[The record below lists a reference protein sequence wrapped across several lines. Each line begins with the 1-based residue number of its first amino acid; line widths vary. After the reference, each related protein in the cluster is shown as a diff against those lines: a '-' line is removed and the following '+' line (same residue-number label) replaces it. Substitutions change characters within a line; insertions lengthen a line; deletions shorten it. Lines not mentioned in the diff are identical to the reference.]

1 QPPGGRAGP
10 PGRRAAGPAGPSQV
24 GLPGRMQ
31 RRVTREV
38 HRKRMEREDRDQ
50 RRVQAAR
57 RRRTRRK
64 PPAPDR
70 QAVRRPHRCLRGDG
84 IPGRPHRDHRDA
96 VVAGL
101 QAQPARDQ
109 RRVQG
114 DQEFQDRPLLPQLVL
129 RQLPLPPRRQRG
141 LHAHHPKRQARSL
154 PGVFLDRGDPD
165 QPSRA
170 DPRLRA
176 GEGPLASPRSRMPDL
191 KPYIV
196 LGLAV
201 GGVFSLS
208 GVGIVVLYRATA
220 VLNLAYGAIGA
231 AGALLA
237 YSLTTGVGLST
248 WLSVA
253 IVVVFCGMLS
263 LLYGTFFGA
272 AFALR
277 EPLVKMI
284 GTLGV
289 LLILLGA
296 MSMIWTSQA
305 YSLTLPTTNWS
316 FQVSGVNVTGTQLI
330 GLVLGVAVTAATA
343 ALLRYTKL
351 GAGMRALA
359 DDRQAAAIL
368 GVPVRRVEAAA
379 WLASGLLAGVT
390 GVLLSNLVAFDAADL
405 TFLVVPA
412 LAAAVVGRL
421 QSLWLTLIGGLV
433 IGVIQSC
440 VTAFNSVSDYSA
452 TTPFVVAIVVMLWF
466 ARRR

>member
-1 QPPGGRAGP
+1 
-10 PGRRAAGPAGPSQV
+10 
-24 GLPGRMQ
+24 
-31 RRVTREV
+31 
-38 HRKRMEREDRDQ
+38 
-50 RRVQAAR
+50 
-57 RRRTRRK
+57 
-64 PPAPDR
+64 
-70 QAVRRPHRCLRGDG
+70 
-84 IPGRPHRDHRDA
+84 
-96 VVAGL
+96 
-101 QAQPARDQ
+101 
-109 RRVQG
+109 
-114 DQEFQDRPLLPQLVL
+114 
-129 RQLPLPPRRQRG
+129 
-141 LHAHHPKRQARSL
+141 
-154 PGVFLDRGDPD
+154 
-165 QPSRA
+165 
-170 DPRLRA
+170 
-176 GEGPLASPRSRMPDL
+176 MPDL

-330 GLVLGVAVTAATA
+330 GLVLGVTVTAATA

-359 DDRQAAAIL
+359 DDRQTAAIL

-452 TTPFVVAIVVMLWF
+452 ATPFVVAIVVMLWF
-466 ARRR
+466 ARRRSTIVRV

>member
-1 QPPGGRAGP
+1 
-10 PGRRAAGPAGPSQV
+10 
-24 GLPGRMQ
+24 
-31 RRVTREV
+31 
-38 HRKRMEREDRDQ
+38 
-50 RRVQAAR
+50 
-57 RRRTRRK
+57 
-64 PPAPDR
+64 
-70 QAVRRPHRCLRGDG
+70 
-84 IPGRPHRDHRDA
+84 
-96 VVAGL
+96 
-101 QAQPARDQ
+101 
-109 RRVQG
+109 
-114 DQEFQDRPLLPQLVL
+114 
-129 RQLPLPPRRQRG
+129 
-141 LHAHHPKRQARSL
+141 
-154 PGVFLDRGDPD
+154 
-165 QPSRA
+165 
-170 DPRLRA
+170 
-176 GEGPLASPRSRMPDL
+176 MPDL

-231 AGALLA
+231 VGALLA

-263 LLYGTFFGA
+263 LVYGTFFGA

-284 GTLGV
+284 GTLAV

-330 GLVLGVAVTAATA
+330 GLVLGVTVTAATA

-440 VTAFNSVSDYSA
+440 VTAFNSVSEYSA
-452 TTPFVVAIVVMLWF
+452 ATPFVVAIVVMLWF
-466 ARRR
+466 ARRRSTIVRV

>member
-1 QPPGGRAGP
+1 
-10 PGRRAAGPAGPSQV
+10 
-24 GLPGRMQ
+24 
-31 RRVTREV
+31 
-38 HRKRMEREDRDQ
+38 
-50 RRVQAAR
+50 
-57 RRRTRRK
+57 
-64 PPAPDR
+64 
-70 QAVRRPHRCLRGDG
+70 
-84 IPGRPHRDHRDA
+84 
-96 VVAGL
+96 
-101 QAQPARDQ
+101 
-109 RRVQG
+109 
-114 DQEFQDRPLLPQLVL
+114 
-129 RQLPLPPRRQRG
+129 
-141 LHAHHPKRQARSL
+141 
-154 PGVFLDRGDPD
+154 
-165 QPSRA
+165 
-170 DPRLRA
+170 
-176 GEGPLASPRSRMPDL
+176 MPDL
-191 KPYIV
+191 KPYVV

-231 AGALLA
+231 VGALLA

-330 GLVLGVAVTAATA
+330 GLVLGVTVTAATA

-359 DDRQAAAIL
+359 DDRQTAAIL

-390 GVLLSNLVAFDAADL
+390 GVLLSNLVAFDAVVL

-452 TTPFVVAIVVMLWF
+452 ATPFVVAIVVMLWF
-466 ARRR
+466 ARRRSAIVRV

>member
-1 QPPGGRAGP
+1 
-10 PGRRAAGPAGPSQV
+10 
-24 GLPGRMQ
+24 
-31 RRVTREV
+31 
-38 HRKRMEREDRDQ
+38 
-50 RRVQAAR
+50 
-57 RRRTRRK
+57 
-64 PPAPDR
+64 
-70 QAVRRPHRCLRGDG
+70 
-84 IPGRPHRDHRDA
+84 
-96 VVAGL
+96 
-101 QAQPARDQ
+101 
-109 RRVQG
+109 
-114 DQEFQDRPLLPQLVL
+114 
-129 RQLPLPPRRQRG
+129 
-141 LHAHHPKRQARSL
+141 
-154 PGVFLDRGDPD
+154 
-165 QPSRA
+165 
-170 DPRLRA
+170 
-176 GEGPLASPRSRMPDL
+176 MPDL

-231 AGALLA
+231 VGALLA
-237 YSLTTGVGLST
+237 YSLTTGVGLSM

-263 LLYGTFFGA
+263 LVYGTFFGA

-284 GTLGV
+284 GTLAV

-316 FQVSGVNVTGTQLI
+316 FRVSGVNVTGTQLI

-452 TTPFVVAIVVMLWF
+452 ATPFVVAIVVMLWF
-466 ARRR
+466 ARRRSAIVRV

>member
-1 QPPGGRAGP
+1 
-10 PGRRAAGPAGPSQV
+10 
-24 GLPGRMQ
+24 
-31 RRVTREV
+31 
-38 HRKRMEREDRDQ
+38 
-50 RRVQAAR
+50 
-57 RRRTRRK
+57 
-64 PPAPDR
+64 
-70 QAVRRPHRCLRGDG
+70 
-84 IPGRPHRDHRDA
+84 
-96 VVAGL
+96 
-101 QAQPARDQ
+101 
-109 RRVQG
+109 
-114 DQEFQDRPLLPQLVL
+114 
-129 RQLPLPPRRQRG
+129 
-141 LHAHHPKRQARSL
+141 
-154 PGVFLDRGDPD
+154 
-165 QPSRA
+165 
-170 DPRLRA
+170 
-176 GEGPLASPRSRMPDL
+176 MPDL

-277 EPLVKMI
+277 EPLIKMI
-284 GTLGV
+284 GTLAV

-330 GLVLGVAVTAATA
+330 GLVLGVTVTAATA

-359 DDRQAAAIL
+359 DDRQTAAIL

-390 GVLLSNLVAFDAADL
+390 GVLLSNLVAFDAVVL

-452 TTPFVVAIVVMLWF
+452 ATPFVVAIVVMLWF
-466 ARRR
+466 ARRRSTIVRV

>member
-1 QPPGGRAGP
+1 
-10 PGRRAAGPAGPSQV
+10 
-24 GLPGRMQ
+24 
-31 RRVTREV
+31 
-38 HRKRMEREDRDQ
+38 
-50 RRVQAAR
+50 
-57 RRRTRRK
+57 
-64 PPAPDR
+64 
-70 QAVRRPHRCLRGDG
+70 
-84 IPGRPHRDHRDA
+84 
-96 VVAGL
+96 
-101 QAQPARDQ
+101 
-109 RRVQG
+109 
-114 DQEFQDRPLLPQLVL
+114 
-129 RQLPLPPRRQRG
+129 
-141 LHAHHPKRQARSL
+141 
-154 PGVFLDRGDPD
+154 
-165 QPSRA
+165 
-170 DPRLRA
+170 
-176 GEGPLASPRSRMPDL
+176 MPDL
-191 KPYIV
+191 KPYVV

-231 AGALLA
+231 VGALLA
-237 YSLTTGVGLST
+237 YSLTTGVGLSM

-263 LLYGTFFGA
+263 LVYGTFFGA

-284 GTLGV
+284 GTLAV

-316 FQVSGVNVTGTQLI
+316 FRVSGVNVTGTQLI

-452 TTPFVVAIVVMLWF
+452 ATPFVVAIVVMLWF
-466 ARRR
+466 ARRRSTIVRV

>member
-1 QPPGGRAGP
+1 
-10 PGRRAAGPAGPSQV
+10 
-24 GLPGRMQ
+24 
-31 RRVTREV
+31 
-38 HRKRMEREDRDQ
+38 
-50 RRVQAAR
+50 
-57 RRRTRRK
+57 
-64 PPAPDR
+64 
-70 QAVRRPHRCLRGDG
+70 
-84 IPGRPHRDHRDA
+84 
-96 VVAGL
+96 
-101 QAQPARDQ
+101 
-109 RRVQG
+109 
-114 DQEFQDRPLLPQLVL
+114 
-129 RQLPLPPRRQRG
+129 
-141 LHAHHPKRQARSL
+141 
-154 PGVFLDRGDPD
+154 
-165 QPSRA
+165 
-170 DPRLRA
+170 
-176 GEGPLASPRSRMPDL
+176 MPDL

-330 GLVLGVAVTAATA
+330 GLVLGVTVTAATA

-359 DDRQAAAIL
+359 DDRQTAAIL

-390 GVLLSNLVAFDAADL
+390 GVLLSNLVAFDAVVL

-452 TTPFVVAIVVMLWF
+452 ATPFVVAIVVMLWF
-466 ARRR
+466 ARRRSTIVRV

>member
-1 QPPGGRAGP
+1 
-10 PGRRAAGPAGPSQV
+10 
-24 GLPGRMQ
+24 
-31 RRVTREV
+31 
-38 HRKRMEREDRDQ
+38 
-50 RRVQAAR
+50 
-57 RRRTRRK
+57 
-64 PPAPDR
+64 
-70 QAVRRPHRCLRGDG
+70 
-84 IPGRPHRDHRDA
+84 
-96 VVAGL
+96 
-101 QAQPARDQ
+101 
-109 RRVQG
+109 
-114 DQEFQDRPLLPQLVL
+114 
-129 RQLPLPPRRQRG
+129 
-141 LHAHHPKRQARSL
+141 
-154 PGVFLDRGDPD
+154 
-165 QPSRA
+165 
-170 DPRLRA
+170 
-176 GEGPLASPRSRMPDL
+176 MPDL

-330 GLVLGVAVTAATA
+330 GLVLGVTVTAATA

-359 DDRQAAAIL
+359 DDRQTAAIL

-390 GVLLSNLVAFDAADL
+390 GVLLSNLVAFDAVVL

-452 TTPFVVAIVVMLWF
+452 ATPFVVAIVVMLWF
-466 ARRR
+466 ARRRSTIVRI

>member
-1 QPPGGRAGP
+1 
-10 PGRRAAGPAGPSQV
+10 
-24 GLPGRMQ
+24 
-31 RRVTREV
+31 
-38 HRKRMEREDRDQ
+38 
-50 RRVQAAR
+50 
-57 RRRTRRK
+57 
-64 PPAPDR
+64 
-70 QAVRRPHRCLRGDG
+70 
-84 IPGRPHRDHRDA
+84 
-96 VVAGL
+96 
-101 QAQPARDQ
+101 
-109 RRVQG
+109 
-114 DQEFQDRPLLPQLVL
+114 
-129 RQLPLPPRRQRG
+129 
-141 LHAHHPKRQARSL
+141 
-154 PGVFLDRGDPD
+154 
-165 QPSRA
+165 
-170 DPRLRA
+170 
-176 GEGPLASPRSRMPDL
+176 MPDL

-231 AGALLA
+231 VGALLA

-263 LLYGTFFGA
+263 LVYGTFFGA

-284 GTLGV
+284 GTLAV

-379 WLASGLLAGVT
+379 WLASGVLAGVT

-452 TTPFVVAIVVMLWF
+452 ATPFVVAIVVMLWF
-466 ARRR
+466 ARRRSTIVSV

>member
-1 QPPGGRAGP
+1 
-10 PGRRAAGPAGPSQV
+10 
-24 GLPGRMQ
+24 
-31 RRVTREV
+31 
-38 HRKRMEREDRDQ
+38 
-50 RRVQAAR
+50 
-57 RRRTRRK
+57 
-64 PPAPDR
+64 
-70 QAVRRPHRCLRGDG
+70 
-84 IPGRPHRDHRDA
+84 
-96 VVAGL
+96 
-101 QAQPARDQ
+101 
-109 RRVQG
+109 
-114 DQEFQDRPLLPQLVL
+114 
-129 RQLPLPPRRQRG
+129 
-141 LHAHHPKRQARSL
+141 
-154 PGVFLDRGDPD
+154 
-165 QPSRA
+165 
-170 DPRLRA
+170 
-176 GEGPLASPRSRMPDL
+176 MPYL

-330 GLVLGVAVTAATA
+330 GLVLGVTVTAATA

-359 DDRQAAAIL
+359 DDRQTAAIL

-379 WLASGLLAGVT
+379 WLASGVLAGVT
-390 GVLLSNLVAFDAADL
+390 GVLLSNLVAFDAVVL

-452 TTPFVVAIVVMLWF
+452 ATPFVVAIVVMLWF
-466 ARRR
+466 ARRRSTIVRV

>member
-1 QPPGGRAGP
+1 
-10 PGRRAAGPAGPSQV
+10 
-24 GLPGRMQ
+24 
-31 RRVTREV
+31 
-38 HRKRMEREDRDQ
+38 
-50 RRVQAAR
+50 
-57 RRRTRRK
+57 
-64 PPAPDR
+64 
-70 QAVRRPHRCLRGDG
+70 
-84 IPGRPHRDHRDA
+84 
-96 VVAGL
+96 
-101 QAQPARDQ
+101 
-109 RRVQG
+109 
-114 DQEFQDRPLLPQLVL
+114 
-129 RQLPLPPRRQRG
+129 
-141 LHAHHPKRQARSL
+141 
-154 PGVFLDRGDPD
+154 
-165 QPSRA
+165 
-170 DPRLRA
+170 
-176 GEGPLASPRSRMPDL
+176 MPDL

-201 GGVFSLS
+201 GGVLSLS

-231 AGALLA
+231 VGALLA
-237 YSLTTGVGLST
+237 YSLTTGVGLSM

-263 LLYGTFFGA
+263 LVYGTFFGA

-284 GTLGV
+284 GTLAV

-316 FQVSGVNVTGTQLI
+316 FRVSGVNVTGTQLI

-452 TTPFVVAIVVMLWF
+452 ATPFVVAIVVMLWF
-466 ARRR
+466 ARRRSTIVRV

>member
-1 QPPGGRAGP
+1 
-10 PGRRAAGPAGPSQV
+10 
-24 GLPGRMQ
+24 
-31 RRVTREV
+31 
-38 HRKRMEREDRDQ
+38 
-50 RRVQAAR
+50 
-57 RRRTRRK
+57 
-64 PPAPDR
+64 
-70 QAVRRPHRCLRGDG
+70 
-84 IPGRPHRDHRDA
+84 
-96 VVAGL
+96 
-101 QAQPARDQ
+101 
-109 RRVQG
+109 
-114 DQEFQDRPLLPQLVL
+114 
-129 RQLPLPPRRQRG
+129 
-141 LHAHHPKRQARSL
+141 
-154 PGVFLDRGDPD
+154 
-165 QPSRA
+165 
-170 DPRLRA
+170 
-176 GEGPLASPRSRMPDL
+176 MPDL

-231 AGALLA
+231 VGALLA
-237 YSLTTGVGLST
+237 YSLTTGVGLSM

-263 LLYGTFFGA
+263 LVYGTFFGA

-277 EPLVKMI
+277 EPLIKMI
-284 GTLGV
+284 GTLAV

-379 WLASGLLAGVT
+379 WLASGVLAGVT

-433 IGVIQSC
+433 IGVVQSC

-466 ARRR
+466 ARRRSAIVRV

>member
-1 QPPGGRAGP
+1 
-10 PGRRAAGPAGPSQV
+10 
-24 GLPGRMQ
+24 
-31 RRVTREV
+31 
-38 HRKRMEREDRDQ
+38 
-50 RRVQAAR
+50 
-57 RRRTRRK
+57 
-64 PPAPDR
+64 
-70 QAVRRPHRCLRGDG
+70 
-84 IPGRPHRDHRDA
+84 
-96 VVAGL
+96 
-101 QAQPARDQ
+101 
-109 RRVQG
+109 
-114 DQEFQDRPLLPQLVL
+114 
-129 RQLPLPPRRQRG
+129 
-141 LHAHHPKRQARSL
+141 
-154 PGVFLDRGDPD
+154 
-165 QPSRA
+165 
-170 DPRLRA
+170 
-176 GEGPLASPRSRMPDL
+176 MPDL

-231 AGALLA
+231 VGALLA

-263 LLYGTFFGA
+263 LVYGTFFGA

-284 GTLGV
+284 GTLAV

-379 WLASGLLAGVT
+379 WLASGVLAGVT
-390 GVLLSNLVAFDAADL
+390 GVLLSNLVAFDAAGL

-466 ARRR
+466 ARRRSAIVRV

>member
-1 QPPGGRAGP
+1 
-10 PGRRAAGPAGPSQV
+10 
-24 GLPGRMQ
+24 
-31 RRVTREV
+31 
-38 HRKRMEREDRDQ
+38 
-50 RRVQAAR
+50 
-57 RRRTRRK
+57 
-64 PPAPDR
+64 
-70 QAVRRPHRCLRGDG
+70 
-84 IPGRPHRDHRDA
+84 
-96 VVAGL
+96 
-101 QAQPARDQ
+101 
-109 RRVQG
+109 
-114 DQEFQDRPLLPQLVL
+114 
-129 RQLPLPPRRQRG
+129 
-141 LHAHHPKRQARSL
+141 
-154 PGVFLDRGDPD
+154 
-165 QPSRA
+165 
-170 DPRLRA
+170 
-176 GEGPLASPRSRMPDL
+176 MPDL
-191 KPYIV
+191 KPYVV

-231 AGALLA
+231 VGALLA
-237 YSLTTGVGLST
+237 YSLTTGVGLSM

-263 LLYGTFFGA
+263 LVYGTFFGA

-284 GTLGV
+284 GTLAV

-379 WLASGLLAGVT
+379 WLASGVLAGVT

-452 TTPFVVAIVVMLWF
+452 ATPFVVAIVVMLWF
-466 ARRR
+466 ARRRSTIVRV

>member
-1 QPPGGRAGP
+1 
-10 PGRRAAGPAGPSQV
+10 
-24 GLPGRMQ
+24 
-31 RRVTREV
+31 
-38 HRKRMEREDRDQ
+38 
-50 RRVQAAR
+50 
-57 RRRTRRK
+57 
-64 PPAPDR
+64 
-70 QAVRRPHRCLRGDG
+70 
-84 IPGRPHRDHRDA
+84 
-96 VVAGL
+96 
-101 QAQPARDQ
+101 
-109 RRVQG
+109 
-114 DQEFQDRPLLPQLVL
+114 
-129 RQLPLPPRRQRG
+129 
-141 LHAHHPKRQARSL
+141 
-154 PGVFLDRGDPD
+154 
-165 QPSRA
+165 
-170 DPRLRA
+170 
-176 GEGPLASPRSRMPDL
+176 MPDL

-231 AGALLA
+231 VGALLA
-237 YSLTTGVGLST
+237 YSLTTGVGVSM

-263 LLYGTFFGA
+263 LVYGTFFGA

-284 GTLGV
+284 GTLAV

-316 FQVSGVNVTGTQLI
+316 FRVSGVNVTGTQLI

-452 TTPFVVAIVVMLWF
+452 ATPFVVAIVVMLWF
-466 ARRR
+466 ARRRSTIVRV

>member
-1 QPPGGRAGP
+1 
-10 PGRRAAGPAGPSQV
+10 
-24 GLPGRMQ
+24 
-31 RRVTREV
+31 
-38 HRKRMEREDRDQ
+38 
-50 RRVQAAR
+50 
-57 RRRTRRK
+57 
-64 PPAPDR
+64 
-70 QAVRRPHRCLRGDG
+70 
-84 IPGRPHRDHRDA
+84 
-96 VVAGL
+96 
-101 QAQPARDQ
+101 
-109 RRVQG
+109 
-114 DQEFQDRPLLPQLVL
+114 
-129 RQLPLPPRRQRG
+129 
-141 LHAHHPKRQARSL
+141 
-154 PGVFLDRGDPD
+154 
-165 QPSRA
+165 
-170 DPRLRA
+170 
-176 GEGPLASPRSRMPDL
+176 MPDL

-231 AGALLA
+231 VGALLA

-263 LLYGTFFGA
+263 LVYGTFFGA

-284 GTLGV
+284 GTLAV

-452 TTPFVVAIVVMLWF
+452 ATPFVVAIVVMLWF
-466 ARRR
+466 ARRRSTIVRV

>member
-1 QPPGGRAGP
+1 
-10 PGRRAAGPAGPSQV
+10 
-24 GLPGRMQ
+24 
-31 RRVTREV
+31 
-38 HRKRMEREDRDQ
+38 
-50 RRVQAAR
+50 
-57 RRRTRRK
+57 
-64 PPAPDR
+64 
-70 QAVRRPHRCLRGDG
+70 
-84 IPGRPHRDHRDA
+84 
-96 VVAGL
+96 
-101 QAQPARDQ
+101 
-109 RRVQG
+109 
-114 DQEFQDRPLLPQLVL
+114 
-129 RQLPLPPRRQRG
+129 
-141 LHAHHPKRQARSL
+141 
-154 PGVFLDRGDPD
+154 
-165 QPSRA
+165 
-170 DPRLRA
+170 
-176 GEGPLASPRSRMPDL
+176 MPDL

-263 LLYGTFFGA
+263 LVYGTFFGA

-284 GTLGV
+284 GTLAV

-330 GLVLGVAVTAATA
+330 GLVLGVTVTAATA

-359 DDRQAAAIL
+359 DDRQTAAIL

-390 GVLLSNLVAFDAADL
+390 GVLLSNLVAFDAVVL

-452 TTPFVVAIVVMLWF
+452 ATPFVVAIVVMLWF
-466 ARRR
+466 ARRRSTIVRV

>member
-1 QPPGGRAGP
+1 
-10 PGRRAAGPAGPSQV
+10 
-24 GLPGRMQ
+24 
-31 RRVTREV
+31 
-38 HRKRMEREDRDQ
+38 
-50 RRVQAAR
+50 
-57 RRRTRRK
+57 
-64 PPAPDR
+64 
-70 QAVRRPHRCLRGDG
+70 
-84 IPGRPHRDHRDA
+84 
-96 VVAGL
+96 
-101 QAQPARDQ
+101 
-109 RRVQG
+109 
-114 DQEFQDRPLLPQLVL
+114 
-129 RQLPLPPRRQRG
+129 
-141 LHAHHPKRQARSL
+141 
-154 PGVFLDRGDPD
+154 
-165 QPSRA
+165 
-170 DPRLRA
+170 
-176 GEGPLASPRSRMPDL
+176 MPDL

-231 AGALLA
+231 VGALLA

-390 GVLLSNLVAFDAADL
+390 GVLLSNLVAFDAADHIPRRPSARGRCRRPPA
-405 TFLVVPA
+405 VP
-412 LAAAVVGRL
+412 LADPDRRACHRRHSILRDRLQLRLGLQRRDTVRGGHRRHAVVREAAEHDRE
-421 QSLWLTLIGGLV
+421 GL
-433 IGVIQSC
+433 
-440 VTAFNSVSDYSA
+440 
-452 TTPFVVAIVVMLWF
+452 
-466 ARRR
+466 R

>member
-1 QPPGGRAGP
+1 
-10 PGRRAAGPAGPSQV
+10 
-24 GLPGRMQ
+24 
-31 RRVTREV
+31 
-38 HRKRMEREDRDQ
+38 
-50 RRVQAAR
+50 
-57 RRRTRRK
+57 
-64 PPAPDR
+64 
-70 QAVRRPHRCLRGDG
+70 
-84 IPGRPHRDHRDA
+84 
-96 VVAGL
+96 
-101 QAQPARDQ
+101 
-109 RRVQG
+109 
-114 DQEFQDRPLLPQLVL
+114 
-129 RQLPLPPRRQRG
+129 
-141 LHAHHPKRQARSL
+141 
-154 PGVFLDRGDPD
+154 
-165 QPSRA
+165 
-170 DPRLRA
+170 
-176 GEGPLASPRSRMPDL
+176 MPDL
-191 KPYIV
+191 KPYVV

-231 AGALLA
+231 VGALLA
-237 YSLTTGVGLST
+237 YSLTTGAGLSL

-263 LLYGTFFGA
+263 LVYGTFFGA

-277 EPLVKMI
+277 EPLVKAI
-284 GTLGV
+284 GTLAV

-305 YSLTLPTTNWS
+305 YSLILPTTNWS

-330 GLVLGVAVTAATA
+330 GLVLGVGVTAATA

-359 DDRQAAAIL
+359 DDRQTAAIL

-379 WLASGLLAGVT
+379 WLASGVLAGVT
-390 GVLLSNLVAFDAADL
+390 GVLLSNLVAFDAVGL

-440 VTAFNSVSDYSA
+440 VTAFNSISDYSA

-466 ARRR
+466 ARRRSAIVRV

>member
-1 QPPGGRAGP
+1 
-10 PGRRAAGPAGPSQV
+10 
-24 GLPGRMQ
+24 
-31 RRVTREV
+31 
-38 HRKRMEREDRDQ
+38 
-50 RRVQAAR
+50 
-57 RRRTRRK
+57 
-64 PPAPDR
+64 
-70 QAVRRPHRCLRGDG
+70 
-84 IPGRPHRDHRDA
+84 
-96 VVAGL
+96 
-101 QAQPARDQ
+101 
-109 RRVQG
+109 
-114 DQEFQDRPLLPQLVL
+114 
-129 RQLPLPPRRQRG
+129 
-141 LHAHHPKRQARSL
+141 
-154 PGVFLDRGDPD
+154 
-165 QPSRA
+165 
-170 DPRLRA
+170 
-176 GEGPLASPRSRMPDL
+176 MPDL

-231 AGALLA
+231 VGALLA
-237 YSLTTGVGLST
+237 YSLTTGVGLSM

-263 LLYGTFFGA
+263 LVYGTFFGA

-284 GTLGV
+284 GTLAV

-316 FQVSGVNVTGTQLI
+316 FRVSGVNVTGTQLI

-466 ARRR
+466 ARRRSAIVRV

>member
-1 QPPGGRAGP
+1 
-10 PGRRAAGPAGPSQV
+10 
-24 GLPGRMQ
+24 
-31 RRVTREV
+31 
-38 HRKRMEREDRDQ
+38 
-50 RRVQAAR
+50 
-57 RRRTRRK
+57 
-64 PPAPDR
+64 
-70 QAVRRPHRCLRGDG
+70 
-84 IPGRPHRDHRDA
+84 
-96 VVAGL
+96 
-101 QAQPARDQ
+101 
-109 RRVQG
+109 
-114 DQEFQDRPLLPQLVL
+114 
-129 RQLPLPPRRQRG
+129 
-141 LHAHHPKRQARSL
+141 
-154 PGVFLDRGDPD
+154 
-165 QPSRA
+165 
-170 DPRLRA
+170 
-176 GEGPLASPRSRMPDL
+176 MPDL

-263 LLYGTFFGA
+263 LVYGTFFGA

-284 GTLGV
+284 GTLAV

-452 TTPFVVAIVVMLWF
+452 ATPFVVAIVVMLWF
-466 ARRR
+466 ARRRSTIVRV

>member
-1 QPPGGRAGP
+1 
-10 PGRRAAGPAGPSQV
+10 
-24 GLPGRMQ
+24 
-31 RRVTREV
+31 
-38 HRKRMEREDRDQ
+38 
-50 RRVQAAR
+50 
-57 RRRTRRK
+57 
-64 PPAPDR
+64 
-70 QAVRRPHRCLRGDG
+70 
-84 IPGRPHRDHRDA
+84 
-96 VVAGL
+96 
-101 QAQPARDQ
+101 
-109 RRVQG
+109 
-114 DQEFQDRPLLPQLVL
+114 
-129 RQLPLPPRRQRG
+129 
-141 LHAHHPKRQARSL
+141 
-154 PGVFLDRGDPD
+154 
-165 QPSRA
+165 
-170 DPRLRA
+170 
-176 GEGPLASPRSRMPDL
+176 MPDL

-231 AGALLA
+231 VGALLA

-263 LLYGTFFGA
+263 LVYGTFFGA

-284 GTLGV
+284 GTLAV

-330 GLVLGVAVTAATA
+330 GLVLGVTVTAATA

-440 VTAFNSVSDYSA
+440 VTAFNSVSEYSA
-452 TTPFVVAIVVMLWF
+452 ATPFVVAIVVMLWF
-466 ARRR
+466 ARRRSAIVRV

>member
-1 QPPGGRAGP
+1 
-10 PGRRAAGPAGPSQV
+10 
-24 GLPGRMQ
+24 
-31 RRVTREV
+31 
-38 HRKRMEREDRDQ
+38 
-50 RRVQAAR
+50 
-57 RRRTRRK
+57 
-64 PPAPDR
+64 
-70 QAVRRPHRCLRGDG
+70 
-84 IPGRPHRDHRDA
+84 
-96 VVAGL
+96 
-101 QAQPARDQ
+101 
-109 RRVQG
+109 
-114 DQEFQDRPLLPQLVL
+114 
-129 RQLPLPPRRQRG
+129 
-141 LHAHHPKRQARSL
+141 
-154 PGVFLDRGDPD
+154 
-165 QPSRA
+165 
-170 DPRLRA
+170 
-176 GEGPLASPRSRMPDL
+176 MPDL

-201 GGVFSLS
+201 GGVLSLS

-231 AGALLA
+231 VGALLA
-237 YSLTTGVGLST
+237 YSLTTGVGLSM

-263 LLYGTFFGA
+263 LVYGTFFGA

-277 EPLVKMI
+277 EPLIKMI
-284 GTLGV
+284 GTLAV

-452 TTPFVVAIVVMLWF
+452 ATPFVVAIVVMLWF
-466 ARRR
+466 ARRRSTIVRV

>member
-1 QPPGGRAGP
+1 
-10 PGRRAAGPAGPSQV
+10 
-24 GLPGRMQ
+24 
-31 RRVTREV
+31 
-38 HRKRMEREDRDQ
+38 
-50 RRVQAAR
+50 
-57 RRRTRRK
+57 
-64 PPAPDR
+64 
-70 QAVRRPHRCLRGDG
+70 
-84 IPGRPHRDHRDA
+84 
-96 VVAGL
+96 
-101 QAQPARDQ
+101 
-109 RRVQG
+109 
-114 DQEFQDRPLLPQLVL
+114 
-129 RQLPLPPRRQRG
+129 
-141 LHAHHPKRQARSL
+141 
-154 PGVFLDRGDPD
+154 
-165 QPSRA
+165 
-170 DPRLRA
+170 
-176 GEGPLASPRSRMPDL
+176 MPDL

-231 AGALLA
+231 VGALLA
-237 YSLTTGVGLST
+237 YSLTTGVGLSM

-253 IVVVFCGMLS
+253 IVFVFCGMLS
-263 LLYGTFFGA
+263 LVYGTFFGA

-277 EPLVKMI
+277 EPLIKMI
-284 GTLGV
+284 GTLAV

-379 WLASGLLAGVT
+379 WLASGVLAGVT

-466 ARRR
+466 ARRRSAIVRV

>member
-1 QPPGGRAGP
+1 
-10 PGRRAAGPAGPSQV
+10 
-24 GLPGRMQ
+24 
-31 RRVTREV
+31 
-38 HRKRMEREDRDQ
+38 
-50 RRVQAAR
+50 
-57 RRRTRRK
+57 
-64 PPAPDR
+64 
-70 QAVRRPHRCLRGDG
+70 
-84 IPGRPHRDHRDA
+84 
-96 VVAGL
+96 
-101 QAQPARDQ
+101 
-109 RRVQG
+109 
-114 DQEFQDRPLLPQLVL
+114 
-129 RQLPLPPRRQRG
+129 
-141 LHAHHPKRQARSL
+141 
-154 PGVFLDRGDPD
+154 
-165 QPSRA
+165 
-170 DPRLRA
+170 
-176 GEGPLASPRSRMPDL
+176 MPDL

-231 AGALLA
+231 VGALLA
-237 YSLTTGVGLST
+237 YSLTTGVGLSM

-263 LLYGTFFGA
+263 LVYGTFFGA

-277 EPLVKMI
+277 EPLIKMI
-284 GTLGV
+284 GTLAV

-452 TTPFVVAIVVMLWF
+452 ITPFVVAIVVMLCF
-466 ARRR
+466 ARRRSAIVRV

>member
-1 QPPGGRAGP
+1 
-10 PGRRAAGPAGPSQV
+10 
-24 GLPGRMQ
+24 
-31 RRVTREV
+31 
-38 HRKRMEREDRDQ
+38 
-50 RRVQAAR
+50 
-57 RRRTRRK
+57 
-64 PPAPDR
+64 
-70 QAVRRPHRCLRGDG
+70 
-84 IPGRPHRDHRDA
+84 
-96 VVAGL
+96 
-101 QAQPARDQ
+101 
-109 RRVQG
+109 
-114 DQEFQDRPLLPQLVL
+114 
-129 RQLPLPPRRQRG
+129 
-141 LHAHHPKRQARSL
+141 
-154 PGVFLDRGDPD
+154 
-165 QPSRA
+165 
-170 DPRLRA
+170 
-176 GEGPLASPRSRMPDL
+176 MPDL

-220 VLNLAYGAIGA
+220 VLNLAYGAVGA
-231 AGALLA
+231 GAALLA
-237 YSLTTGVGLST
+237 YSLTTGVGLSM

-263 LLYGTFFGA
+263 LVYGTFFGA

-284 GTLGV
+284 GTLAV

-316 FQVSGVNVTGTQLI
+316 LQVSGVNVTGTQLI

-359 DDRQAAAIL
+359 DDRQTAAIL

-379 WLASGLLAGVT
+379 WLASGVLAGVT

-466 ARRR
+466 ARRRSAIVRV

>member
-1 QPPGGRAGP
+1 
-10 PGRRAAGPAGPSQV
+10 
-24 GLPGRMQ
+24 
-31 RRVTREV
+31 
-38 HRKRMEREDRDQ
+38 
-50 RRVQAAR
+50 
-57 RRRTRRK
+57 
-64 PPAPDR
+64 
-70 QAVRRPHRCLRGDG
+70 
-84 IPGRPHRDHRDA
+84 
-96 VVAGL
+96 
-101 QAQPARDQ
+101 
-109 RRVQG
+109 
-114 DQEFQDRPLLPQLVL
+114 
-129 RQLPLPPRRQRG
+129 
-141 LHAHHPKRQARSL
+141 
-154 PGVFLDRGDPD
+154 
-165 QPSRA
+165 
-170 DPRLRA
+170 
-176 GEGPLASPRSRMPDL
+176 MPDL

-231 AGALLA
+231 VGALLA
-237 YSLTTGVGLST
+237 YSLTTGVGLSM

-263 LLYGTFFGA
+263 LVYGTFFGA

-284 GTLGV
+284 GTLAV

-316 FQVSGVNVTGTQLI
+316 FRVSGVNVTGTQLI

-452 TTPFVVAIVVMLWF
+452 ATPFVVAIVVMLWF
-466 ARRR
+466 ARRRSTIVRV

>member
-1 QPPGGRAGP
+1 
-10 PGRRAAGPAGPSQV
+10 
-24 GLPGRMQ
+24 
-31 RRVTREV
+31 
-38 HRKRMEREDRDQ
+38 
-50 RRVQAAR
+50 
-57 RRRTRRK
+57 
-64 PPAPDR
+64 
-70 QAVRRPHRCLRGDG
+70 
-84 IPGRPHRDHRDA
+84 
-96 VVAGL
+96 
-101 QAQPARDQ
+101 
-109 RRVQG
+109 
-114 DQEFQDRPLLPQLVL
+114 
-129 RQLPLPPRRQRG
+129 
-141 LHAHHPKRQARSL
+141 
-154 PGVFLDRGDPD
+154 
-165 QPSRA
+165 
-170 DPRLRA
+170 
-176 GEGPLASPRSRMPDL
+176 MPDL

-390 GVLLSNLVAFDAADL
+390 GVLLSNLVAFDAVVL

-452 TTPFVVAIVVMLWF
+452 ATPFVVAIVVMLWF
-466 ARRR
+466 ARRRSTIVRV

>member
-1 QPPGGRAGP
+1 
-10 PGRRAAGPAGPSQV
+10 
-24 GLPGRMQ
+24 
-31 RRVTREV
+31 
-38 HRKRMEREDRDQ
+38 
-50 RRVQAAR
+50 
-57 RRRTRRK
+57 
-64 PPAPDR
+64 
-70 QAVRRPHRCLRGDG
+70 
-84 IPGRPHRDHRDA
+84 
-96 VVAGL
+96 
-101 QAQPARDQ
+101 
-109 RRVQG
+109 
-114 DQEFQDRPLLPQLVL
+114 
-129 RQLPLPPRRQRG
+129 
-141 LHAHHPKRQARSL
+141 
-154 PGVFLDRGDPD
+154 
-165 QPSRA
+165 
-170 DPRLRA
+170 
-176 GEGPLASPRSRMPDL
+176 MPDL

-231 AGALLA
+231 VGALLA

-263 LLYGTFFGA
+263 LVYGTFFGA

-284 GTLGV
+284 GTLAV

-330 GLVLGVAVTAATA
+330 GLVLGVTVTAATA

-359 DDRQAAAIL
+359 DDRQTAAIL

-452 TTPFVVAIVVMLWF
+452 ATPFVVAIVVMLWF
-466 ARRR
+466 ARRRSTIVRV

>member
-1 QPPGGRAGP
+1 
-10 PGRRAAGPAGPSQV
+10 
-24 GLPGRMQ
+24 
-31 RRVTREV
+31 
-38 HRKRMEREDRDQ
+38 
-50 RRVQAAR
+50 
-57 RRRTRRK
+57 
-64 PPAPDR
+64 
-70 QAVRRPHRCLRGDG
+70 
-84 IPGRPHRDHRDA
+84 
-96 VVAGL
+96 
-101 QAQPARDQ
+101 
-109 RRVQG
+109 
-114 DQEFQDRPLLPQLVL
+114 
-129 RQLPLPPRRQRG
+129 
-141 LHAHHPKRQARSL
+141 
-154 PGVFLDRGDPD
+154 
-165 QPSRA
+165 
-170 DPRLRA
+170 
-176 GEGPLASPRSRMPDL
+176 MPDL

-231 AGALLA
+231 VGALLA

-263 LLYGTFFGA
+263 LVYGTFFGA

-284 GTLGV
+284 GTLAV

-379 WLASGLLAGVT
+379 WLASGVLAGVT

-452 TTPFVVAIVVMLWF
+452 ATPFVVAIVVMLWF
-466 ARRR
+466 ARRRSTIVRV

>member
-1 QPPGGRAGP
+1 
-10 PGRRAAGPAGPSQV
+10 
-24 GLPGRMQ
+24 
-31 RRVTREV
+31 
-38 HRKRMEREDRDQ
+38 
-50 RRVQAAR
+50 
-57 RRRTRRK
+57 
-64 PPAPDR
+64 
-70 QAVRRPHRCLRGDG
+70 
-84 IPGRPHRDHRDA
+84 
-96 VVAGL
+96 
-101 QAQPARDQ
+101 
-109 RRVQG
+109 
-114 DQEFQDRPLLPQLVL
+114 
-129 RQLPLPPRRQRG
+129 
-141 LHAHHPKRQARSL
+141 
-154 PGVFLDRGDPD
+154 
-165 QPSRA
+165 
-170 DPRLRA
+170 
-176 GEGPLASPRSRMPDL
+176 MPDL

-231 AGALLA
+231 VGALLA

-253 IVVVFCGMLS
+253 IVVAFCGMLS
-263 LLYGTFFGA
+263 LVYGTFFGA

-284 GTLGV
+284 GTLAV

-452 TTPFVVAIVVMLWF
+452 ATPFVVAIVVMLWF
-466 ARRR
+466 ARRRSTIVRV

>member
-1 QPPGGRAGP
+1 
-10 PGRRAAGPAGPSQV
+10 
-24 GLPGRMQ
+24 
-31 RRVTREV
+31 
-38 HRKRMEREDRDQ
+38 
-50 RRVQAAR
+50 
-57 RRRTRRK
+57 
-64 PPAPDR
+64 
-70 QAVRRPHRCLRGDG
+70 
-84 IPGRPHRDHRDA
+84 
-96 VVAGL
+96 
-101 QAQPARDQ
+101 
-109 RRVQG
+109 
-114 DQEFQDRPLLPQLVL
+114 
-129 RQLPLPPRRQRG
+129 
-141 LHAHHPKRQARSL
+141 
-154 PGVFLDRGDPD
+154 
-165 QPSRA
+165 
-170 DPRLRA
+170 
-176 GEGPLASPRSRMPDL
+176 MPDL

-231 AGALLA
+231 VGALLA

-263 LLYGTFFGA
+263 LVYGTFFGA

-284 GTLGV
+284 GTLAV

-316 FQVSGVNVTGTQLI
+316 FRVSGVNVTGTQLI

-452 TTPFVVAIVVMLWF
+452 ATPFVVAIVVMLWF
-466 ARRR
+466 ARRRSTIVRV

>member
-1 QPPGGRAGP
+1 
-10 PGRRAAGPAGPSQV
+10 
-24 GLPGRMQ
+24 
-31 RRVTREV
+31 
-38 HRKRMEREDRDQ
+38 
-50 RRVQAAR
+50 
-57 RRRTRRK
+57 
-64 PPAPDR
+64 
-70 QAVRRPHRCLRGDG
+70 
-84 IPGRPHRDHRDA
+84 
-96 VVAGL
+96 
-101 QAQPARDQ
+101 
-109 RRVQG
+109 
-114 DQEFQDRPLLPQLVL
+114 
-129 RQLPLPPRRQRG
+129 
-141 LHAHHPKRQARSL
+141 
-154 PGVFLDRGDPD
+154 
-165 QPSRA
+165 
-170 DPRLRA
+170 
-176 GEGPLASPRSRMPDL
+176 MPDL

-231 AGALLA
+231 VGALLA

-263 LLYGTFFGA
+263 LVYGTFFGA

-277 EPLVKMI
+277 EPLVKAI
-284 GTLGV
+284 GTLAV

-330 GLVLGVAVTAATA
+330 GMVLGVAVTAATA

-379 WLASGLLAGVT
+379 WLASGVLAGVT
-390 GVLLSNLVAFDAADL
+390 GVLLSNLVGFDAAGL

-452 TTPFVVAIVVMLWF
+452 TTPFVVAIIVMLWF
-466 ARRR
+466 ARRRSAIVRV

>member
-1 QPPGGRAGP
+1 
-10 PGRRAAGPAGPSQV
+10 
-24 GLPGRMQ
+24 
-31 RRVTREV
+31 
-38 HRKRMEREDRDQ
+38 
-50 RRVQAAR
+50 
-57 RRRTRRK
+57 
-64 PPAPDR
+64 
-70 QAVRRPHRCLRGDG
+70 
-84 IPGRPHRDHRDA
+84 
-96 VVAGL
+96 
-101 QAQPARDQ
+101 
-109 RRVQG
+109 
-114 DQEFQDRPLLPQLVL
+114 
-129 RQLPLPPRRQRG
+129 
-141 LHAHHPKRQARSL
+141 
-154 PGVFLDRGDPD
+154 
-165 QPSRA
+165 
-170 DPRLRA
+170 
-176 GEGPLASPRSRMPDL
+176 MPDL

-231 AGALLA
+231 VGALLA
-237 YSLTTGVGLST
+237 YSLTTGVGLSM

-263 LLYGTFFGA
+263 LVYGTFFGA

-284 GTLGV
+284 GTLAV

-452 TTPFVVAIVVMLWF
+452 ATPFVVAIVVMLWF
-466 ARRR
+466 ARRRSTIVRV

>member
-1 QPPGGRAGP
+1 
-10 PGRRAAGPAGPSQV
+10 
-24 GLPGRMQ
+24 
-31 RRVTREV
+31 
-38 HRKRMEREDRDQ
+38 
-50 RRVQAAR
+50 
-57 RRRTRRK
+57 
-64 PPAPDR
+64 
-70 QAVRRPHRCLRGDG
+70 
-84 IPGRPHRDHRDA
+84 
-96 VVAGL
+96 
-101 QAQPARDQ
+101 
-109 RRVQG
+109 
-114 DQEFQDRPLLPQLVL
+114 
-129 RQLPLPPRRQRG
+129 
-141 LHAHHPKRQARSL
+141 
-154 PGVFLDRGDPD
+154 
-165 QPSRA
+165 
-170 DPRLRA
+170 
-176 GEGPLASPRSRMPDL
+176 MPDL

-284 GTLGV
+284 GTLAV

-316 FQVSGVNVTGTQLI
+316 FRVSGVNVTGTQLI
-330 GLVLGVAVTAATA
+330 GLVLGVTVTAATA

-466 ARRR
+466 ARRRSAIVRV

>member
-1 QPPGGRAGP
+1 
-10 PGRRAAGPAGPSQV
+10 
-24 GLPGRMQ
+24 
-31 RRVTREV
+31 
-38 HRKRMEREDRDQ
+38 
-50 RRVQAAR
+50 
-57 RRRTRRK
+57 
-64 PPAPDR
+64 
-70 QAVRRPHRCLRGDG
+70 
-84 IPGRPHRDHRDA
+84 
-96 VVAGL
+96 
-101 QAQPARDQ
+101 
-109 RRVQG
+109 
-114 DQEFQDRPLLPQLVL
+114 
-129 RQLPLPPRRQRG
+129 
-141 LHAHHPKRQARSL
+141 
-154 PGVFLDRGDPD
+154 
-165 QPSRA
+165 
-170 DPRLRA
+170 
-176 GEGPLASPRSRMPDL
+176 MPDL

-330 GLVLGVAVTAATA
+330 GLVLGVTVTAATA

-452 TTPFVVAIVVMLWF
+452 ATPFVVAIVVMLWF
-466 ARRR
+466 ARRRSTIVRV

>member
-1 QPPGGRAGP
+1 
-10 PGRRAAGPAGPSQV
+10 
-24 GLPGRMQ
+24 
-31 RRVTREV
+31 
-38 HRKRMEREDRDQ
+38 
-50 RRVQAAR
+50 
-57 RRRTRRK
+57 
-64 PPAPDR
+64 
-70 QAVRRPHRCLRGDG
+70 
-84 IPGRPHRDHRDA
+84 
-96 VVAGL
+96 
-101 QAQPARDQ
+101 
-109 RRVQG
+109 
-114 DQEFQDRPLLPQLVL
+114 
-129 RQLPLPPRRQRG
+129 
-141 LHAHHPKRQARSL
+141 
-154 PGVFLDRGDPD
+154 
-165 QPSRA
+165 
-170 DPRLRA
+170 
-176 GEGPLASPRSRMPDL
+176 MPDL
-191 KPYIV
+191 IPYIV

-231 AGALLA
+231 VGALLA
-237 YSLTTGVGLST
+237 YSLTTGVGLSM

-263 LLYGTFFGA
+263 LVYGTFFGA

-284 GTLGV
+284 GTLAV

-316 FQVSGVNVTGTQLI
+316 FRVSGVNVTGTQLI

-452 TTPFVVAIVVMLWF
+452 ATPFVVAIVVMLWF
-466 ARRR
+466 ARRRSTIVRV